1 LNGLAEVLRVS
12 KILRG
17 GRLSPVREDVAKF
30 TSSMKDDARLAKAVV
45 DINKAHVVMLVEQK
59 ILKASD
65 GARLLQAL
73 VKCAGTE
80 LDASAEDVHMAV
92 EEAVLK
98 EAGAEA
104 GGNLHIAKSRNDQV
118 TTAIRMELRNELL
131 TLMRA
136 VSHVQNHL
144 MEVAEEHVDTVILEY
159 THLQPAQP
167 VTFAHYLLS
176 HVDALERD
184 LQRLQSAYARVNLCP
199 LGAGALATTSFP
211 INRDRTAELLGFNGL
226 VENSIDAV
234 GSRDYIAETIAALT
248 LIAVNLSRFAED
260 LIIWSSPDFGVV
272 ELPDEFTSTSS
283 IMPQKKNPEV
293 LEVIRA
299 RASHVLGDF
308 VATASAVKS
317 LPSTY
322 NLDFQEITPKLW
334 GSMENVCASLDMFH
348 KLLPKLKVTADVSE
362 KANASFVAAT
372 ELANLLVRKCD
383 VPFRTAH
390 KIVGAL
396 VKSLI
401 EAKLTFKDATPALLQ
416 KAALEAANIKVMV
429 GTQELKA
436 LADPLALVETCKVKG
451 GPAPE
456 TVKNALDARK
466 KRLLQTKSNILQ
478 MDKGLEEAENKLEK
492 AIQTYLHVNSSENAK
507 LKNSKL

>member
-1 LNGLAEVLRVS
+1 VS

-30 TSSMKDDARLAKAVV
+30 TSSMKDDARLAKAVI

-59 ILKASD
+59 ILKPSE
-65 GARLLQAL
+65 GAKLLQAL
-73 VKCAGTE
+73 VKCAGAE

-98 EAGAEA
+98 EAGVET

-118 TTAIRMELRNELL
+118 TTAIRMELRSELL

-136 VSHVQNHL
+136 VSHVQDHL
-144 MEVAEEHVDTVILEY
+144 MEVAEEHVNTVILEY

-176 HVDALERD
+176 YVDALERD
-184 LQRLQSAYARVNLCP
+184 LQRLQSAYVRVNLCP

-211 INRDRTAELLGFNGL
+211 INRDRTAELLGFKGL

-234 GSRDYIAETIAALT
+234 GSRDFIAETIAALT
-248 LIAVNLSRFAED
+248 LIAVSLSRFAED

-308 VATASAVKS
+308 VASAAAVKS

-322 NLDFQEITPKLW
+322 NLDFQEITPRLW
-334 GSMENVCASLDMFH
+334 GAIENVRASLDMFH
-348 KLLPKLKVTADVSE
+348 KLLPKLKVTSDVSA

-372 ELANLLVRKCD
+372 ELANVLVHKHD

-396 VKSLI
+396 VKSLL
-401 EAKLTFKDATPALLQ
+401 EAKLTFKDATPALL
-416 KAALEAANIKVMV
+416 KKVALEVANVKVMV
-429 GTQELKA
+429 ETQELKA
-436 LADPLALVETCKVKG
+436 LANPLALVEACKVKG

-456 TVKNALDARK
+456 TVKKALEARK

-478 MDKGLEEAENKLEK
+478 MDKELEEAENKLEK
-492 AIQTYLHVNSSENAK
+492 TIQTYSHVNSSGNAK

>member
-1 LNGLAEVLRVS
+1 MS
-12 KILRG
+12 KLLRG
-17 GRLSPVREDVAKF
+17 GRLSPVREDVAQF
-30 TSSMKDDARLAKAVV
+30 TSSMKDDARLAQAVV
-45 DINKAHVVMLVEQK
+45 DINKAHVVMLAEQK
-59 ILKASD
+59 VIKKSD
-65 GARLLQAL
+65 AAKLLQAL
-73 VKCAGTE
+73 AKFSATE

-98 EAGAEA
+98 GAGEDA

-118 TTAIRMELRNELL
+118 ATAIRIQLRNELL
-131 TLMRA
+131 SLMRA
-136 VSHVQNHL
+136 VSHVQDHL
-144 MEVAEEHVDTVILEY
+144 MEVAEEHVNTVILEY

-176 HVDALERD
+176 QYAALQRD
-184 LQRLQSAYARVNLCP
+184 LERLQSAYSRVNVCP

-211 INRDRTAELLGFNGL
+211 INRDRTAQLLGFDGL
-226 VENSIDAV
+226 AENSVDAV
-234 GSRDYIAETIAALT
+234 GSRDFITETLAVLT

-260 LIIWSSPDFGVV
+260 LIVWSSPDFGVV
-272 ELPDEFTSTSS
+272 EVPDEFASTSS

-308 VATASAVKS
+308 VASAAAVKS

-334 GSMENVCASLDMFH
+334 ASMESVHASLDMFH
-348 KLLPKLKVTADVSE
+348 KLLPKLKVTADVSD

-372 ELANLLVRKCD
+372 ELANVLVREYD

-390 KIVGAL
+390 KVVGAL

-401 EAKLTFKDATPALLQ
+401 EAKMTFKDATPSMLQ
-416 KAALEAANIKVMV
+416 KVAKEAVGIKLTVKA
-429 GTQELKA
+429 GDLKA
-436 LADPLALVETCKVKG
+436 LADPLALVKACNVKG
-451 GPAPE
+451 GPAPVE
-456 TVKNALDARK
+456 VKKALDLWK
-466 KRLLQTKSNILQ
+466 KKWFSTKTDIIQ
-478 MDKGLEEAENKLEK
+478 MDKKLEEAKNNL
-492 AIQTYLHVNSSENAK
+492 ENAVQSYFPVNFRENVK
-507 LKNSKL
+507 LKNTKL

>member
-1 LNGLAEVLRVS
+1 MS
-12 KILRG
+12 KILHG
-17 GRLSPVREDVAKF
+17 GRLKSVREDVAQF
-30 TSSMKDDARLAKAVV
+30 TSSIKDDARLLNAVIA
-45 DINKAHVVMLVEQK
+45 INKAHIIMLTEQK
-59 ILKASD
+59 ILSKSD
-65 GARLLQAL
+65 GTKLLAAL
-73 VKCAGTE
+73 AKHTDMTLGP
-80 LDASAEDVHMAV
+80 SMEDVHMAV

-118 TTAIRMELRNELL
+118 ATAIRMQLRNELL
-131 TLMRA
+131 TLMRHVA
-136 VSHVQNHL
+136 HVQDHL
-144 MEVAEEHVDTVILEY
+144 AEVAEEHVQTVILEY

-176 HVDALERD
+176 YYDMLQRD
-184 LQRLQSAYARVNLCP
+184 LQRLQNAYSRVNQCP

-234 GSRDYIAETIAALT
+234 GSRDFITETIAVLT
-248 LIAVNLSRFAED
+248 LIGINLSRFAED

-299 RASHVLGDF
+299 RASHVLGNF
-308 VATASAVKS
+308 VASAAAVKS

-322 NLDFQEITPKLW
+322 NLDFQEVTPKLW
-334 GSMENVCASLDMFH
+334 ESIETIRASLDMLH
-348 KLLPKLKVTADVSE
+348 KLLPKLKVTADVSG

-372 ELANLLVRKCD
+372 ELANLLVRKYN

-390 KIVGAL
+390 KIVGAV

-401 EAKLTFKDATPALLQ
+401 EEKSTFADTTPKLLQ
-416 KAALEAANIKVMV
+416 QIALDTAGIKLSVKAEDLAELANP
-429 GTQELKA
+429 LK
-436 LADPLALVETCKVKG
+436 LVESYIVKG
-451 GPAPE
+451 GPAPSE
-456 TVKNALDARK
+456 VKRALAAREK
-466 KRLLQTKSNILQ
+466 QLYSTKSNISK
-478 MDKGLEEAENKLEK
+478 MDKELEEAENKLETTVK
-492 AIQTYLHVNSSENAK
+492 SYLPPEKNESARF
-507 LKNSKL
+507 KNST

>member
-1 LNGLAEVLRVS
+1 MS
-12 KILRG
+12 KLLRG
-17 GRLSPVREDVAKF
+17 GRLSAVREDVAKF
-30 TSSMKDDARLAKAVV
+30 TSSMKDDLRLAEAVV
-45 DINKAHVVMLVEQK
+45 AINKAHVIMLMEQK
-59 ILKASD
+59 ILKQAD
-65 GARLLQAL
+65 GAMLLQAL
-73 VKCAGTE
+73 AKCSGAV

-98 EAGAEA
+98 EVGETV

-118 TTAIRMELRNELL
+118 ATAIRVELRKELL

-136 VSHVQNHL
+136 VAHVQEHL
-144 MEVAEEHVDTVILEY
+144 IEVAEDHLKTVILEY

-176 HVDALERD
+176 HCAALERD
-184 LQRLQSAYARVNLCP
+184 LERLQNVYARVNLCP

-211 INRDRTAELLGFNGL
+211 INRDRTAALLGFSG
-226 VENSIDAV
+226 VAENSIDAV
-234 GSRDYIAETIAALT
+234 GSRDFVTETLAVLT

-272 ELPDEFTSTSS
+272 ELPDEFASTSS

-308 VATASAVKS
+308 VAAAATLKS

-334 GSMENVCASLDMFH
+334 ASIETVRASLDMLH
-348 KLLPKLKVTADVSE
+348 KLLPKLKVTRDVAG

-372 ELANLLVRKCD
+372 ELANLLVRKYD

-390 KIVGAL
+390 KIVGAF
-396 VKSLI
+396 VKALI
-401 EAKLTFKDATPALLQ
+401 EAQRT
-416 KAALEAANIKVMV
+416 
-429 GTQELKA
+429 
-436 LADPLALVETCKVKG
+436 
-451 GPAPE
+451 
-456 TVKNALDARK
+456 
-466 KRLLQTKSNILQ
+466 
-478 MDKGLEEAENKLEK
+478 
-492 AIQTYLHVNSSENAK
+492 
-507 LKNSKL
+507 

>member
-1 LNGLAEVLRVS
+1 MS
-12 KILRG
+12 KLLRG

-45 DINKAHVVMLVEQK
+45 DINKAHVVMLTEQK
-59 ILKASD
+59 IIKKSD
-65 GARLLQAL
+65 GAKLLQAL
-73 VKCAGTE
+73 VKFSGTE

-98 EAGAEA
+98 EAGEVT

-118 TTAIRMELRNELL
+118 ATAIRMQLRNELL
-131 TLMRA
+131 GLMRA
-136 VSHVQNHL
+136 VSHVQDHL
-144 MEVAEEHVDTVILEY
+144 VEVAEEHVNTVILEY

-176 HVDALERD
+176 HYAALERD
-184 LQRLQSAYARVNLCP
+184 LQRLQSAYTRVNLCP

-211 INRDRTAELLGFNGL
+211 INRDRTAELLGFEGL
-226 VENSIDAV
+226 AENSIDAV
-234 GSRDYIAETIAALT
+234 GNRDFITETLAVLT

-272 ELPDEFTSTSS
+272 ELPDEFSSTSS

-293 LEVIRA
+293 LEIIRA

-308 VATASAVKS
+308 VASTAAVKS

-334 GSMENVCASLDMFH
+334 ASIENVHASLEMFH
-348 KLLPKLKVTADVSE
+348 KLLPKLKVTVDVSD

-372 ELANLLVRKCD
+372 ELANVFVREYNI
-383 VPFRTAH
+383 PFRTAH
-390 KIVGAL
+390 KIVGAF
-396 VKSLI
+396 VKSLMN
-401 EAKLTFKDATPALLQ
+401 ENLTFADVTPVMLQ
-416 KAALEAANIKVMV
+416 KAANGVASIKLTVKA
-429 GTQELKA
+429 EDLKV
-436 LADPLALVETCKVKG
+436 LADPLALVEACKVKG
-451 GPAPE
+451 GPAPTE
-456 TVKNALDARK
+456 VKKVLDVWK
-466 KRLLQTKSNILQ
+466 KKWFSTKSDILQ
-478 MDKGLEEAENKLEK
+478 LDKKLEEAKNNLEN
-492 AIQTYLHVNSSENAK
+492 AVRSYFSVNSRENVT